1 MKWYSVKKY
10 KPAISEAMYIVRL
23 TNGEIYIA
31 TLEGKDHDWISND
44 GKYFDSYSVTHFCI
58 PDPVEIEE

>member
-10 KPAISEAMYIVRL
+10 KPVSGRIYFVVDTYGILWLARYFADCEWHEEEYNGTILYI
-23 TNGEIYIA
+23 
-31 TLEGKDHDWISND
+31 
-44 GKYFDSYSVTHFCI
+44 THFCV